1 MPFADELIGP
11 HTANALVRAIHAA
24 APDHPLS
31 SLQAATTRLTPLS
44 LRERSDLLRDALL
57 ADLPG
62 DYGSFVATI
71 RRAQHGTPLF
81 SGWLIWPVTGAVAAK
96 AIEAKTDA
104 AFDDALQ
111 LLAELTSRLTSEFAI
126 RVLLDHDLDRA
137 LAVIQTWT
145 ASPDVDIRR
154 LASEGTRAFLPWSTR
169 VQGLLARP
177 RATLPIIGALYR
189 DPSEY
194 VRRSVANHLNDL
206 SRLHPRIVVETARAW
221 LAQPDENTARLVAH
235 GLRTLVKKG
244 DADALALLGF
254 TPAASIVV
262 AGPTLDS
269 SGVPFGGSVRFAVAV
284 TNTGTAPARLA
295 IDYIVHHSKANGTQS
310 SKTFKLAA
318 VTLAPGESFERTREH
333 SFRAITTRRY
343 YPGPH
348 AIELQI
354 NGAVEGRA
362 DFELLPGLL
371 APAGVPRT

>member
-11 HTANALVRAIHAA
+11 HTANALVRAIHVA

-31 SLQAATTRLTPLS
+31 SLQHATTRLAPLS

-62 DYGSFVATI
+62 DYASFVATI
-71 RRAQHGTPLF
+71 RRAQHGSPLF

-96 AIEAKTDA
+96 AIEEKTDA

-126 RVLLDHDLDRA
+126 RALLDHDLDRA

-145 ASPDVDIRR
+145 TSPDVDIRR

-169 VQGLLARP
+169 VRGLLARP

-206 SRLHPRIVVETARAW
+206 SRQQAAIVVETARAW

-235 GLRTLVKKG
+235 GLRTLVKRG
-244 DADALALLGF
+244 DPDALALLGF
-254 TPAASIVV
+254 TPAATIRVD
-262 AGPTLDS
+262 GPTLDTT
-269 SGVPFGGSVRFAVAV
+269 SVVVR
-284 TNTGTAPARLA
+284 P
-295 IDYIVHHSKANGTQS
+295 
-310 SKTFKLAA
+310 
-318 VTLAPGESFERTREH
+318 TLQG
-333 SFRAITTRRY
+333 
-343 YPGPH
+343 
-348 AIELQI
+348 
-354 NGAVEGRA
+354 
-362 DFELLPGLL
+362 
-371 APAGVPRT
+371 